1 MTSAEIF
8 ALIVTAIGVF
18 SFAAI
23 FTILYLSYAK
33 AHISEIKSGK
43 KDIEILDEVIYER
56 QEKVK
61 RRRKMTGLIRTVI
74 FYVIIITIVPFFIFS
89 IVNRVSGNITMI
101 GNKSVMV
108 IATDSMSYK
117 NEANT
122 YLTTRDN
129 QIQQYDLIVLEKV
142 KEKDIKKYQ
151 VIAYRNDKNI
161 IIVHRIVEDPFVKD
175 GKTHYITRGDIY
187 DSSKTDEYKPS
198 SDDVV
203 GRYTGKRI
211 AGVGLFIL
219 FLQSYAGIITVIS
232 LVYCLLMID
241 RVAGKIDKAQKERV
255 DKLEQALDY
264 ASENS
269 TDAISIEYTEKIYY
283 KGYEYSFN
291 EDGFVDKTE
300 IKEGPYLEKSNNM
313 IIKDLTNASD
323 ETIKHDEIVVDNEKQ
338 GEQKHD

>member
-33 AHISEIKSGK
+33 SQIAEIRSGK
-43 KDIEILDEVIYER
+43 KDIEIMDEVIYER

-61 RRRKMTGLIRTVI
+61 KRRKMTSFLRSFFFYLVLITLI
-74 FYVIIITIVPFFIFS
+74 PFFIFS
-89 IVNRVSGNITMI
+89 LINKISGNALMI
-101 GNKSVMV
+101 GNKCVMV

-122 YLTTRDN
+122 YLINNKLDN

-142 KEKDIKKYQ
+142 EKRDIRKYQ
-151 VIAYRNDKNI
+151 VIAYRNNRGI
-161 IIVHRIVEDPFVKD
+161 VIVHRIVENPKTNAA
-175 GKTHYITRGDIY
+175 GKTCYVTRGDIY
-187 DSSKTDEYKPS
+187 DSSKTDEYQPTYE
-198 SDDVV
+198 DVI

-211 AGVGLFIL
+211 AGVGLFVL
-219 FLQSYAGIITVIS
+219 FLQSYAGIITVVS

-241 RVAGKIDKAQKERV
+241 KIANKINKAQSERV
-255 DKLEQALDY
+255 EKLEQALDY
-264 ASENS
+264 GNENS
-269 TDAISIEYTEKIYY
+269 TDAMKVEYTEKIYY
-283 KGYEYSFN
+283 KGYAYSFN

-300 IKEGPYLEKSNNM
+300 ITEGPYLEKSNDM
-313 IIKDLTNASD
+313 IIKEVTNSNA
-323 ETIKHDEIVVDNEKQ
+323 ETIKHDEIVVDTEKQ
-338 GEQKHD
+338 GE